1 MTQNTKSKCLLI
13 ALLFFFSLATVCQ
26 AAPTKALFMYW
37 RGETPCGKGLKEG
50 LTAKGINLDLTE
62 FNADK
67 DKVKLNQFISAL
79 DETQYD
85 FIYTFGTTVSLS
97 VAAKVKQTPIVFGIV
112 ASPVKSGLIA
122 DWQSSGRNITGV
134 SHIIPYPDQYKL
146 IFQLDNIKTVGFLYN
161 DKEKN
166 SLIAK
171 AELEKGL
178 ATKGMALK
186 SVPVSSEDTVESAIG
201 ELLAGK
207 PDLVYLPSDSFIIA
221 NADKIIPKLNEAKVR
236 TYGAVKKLVVSGATI
251 GIVAG
256 YDNVGKQ
263 VSDKVAQILSGKA
276 PAKIPSNKLPA
287 KLQTILVNA
296 KSAEQVGAEIAYDIL
311 SLAKILE

>member
-1 MTQNTKSKCLLI
+1 MKRSTKSKCLLI
-13 ALLFFFSLATVCQ
+13 TLLFFFSMATLCQ

-37 RGETPCGKGLKEG
+37 RGETPCGKGLKNS
-50 LTAKGINLDLTE
+50 LVQKGIDLEVTE
-62 FNADK
+62 FNAGK
-67 DKVKLNQFISAL
+67 DKVKLHQFIGAL
-79 DETQYD
+79 DESQYD
-85 FIYTFGTTVSLS
+85 FIYTFGTTVSLA
-97 VAAKVKQTPIVFGIV
+97 VATKVKQTPMVFGIV

-146 IFQLDNIKTVGFLYN
+146 IFQLGNIKTVGFLYN

-178 ATKGMALK
+178 ATKGMTLK
-186 SVPVSSEDTVESAIG
+186 AVAVSSEDAIG
-201 ELLAGK
+201 SAVAELLTSK

-221 NADKIIPKLNEAKVR
+221 NADHIIPKLNEAKVM

-256 YDNVGKQ
+256 YDIVGKQ
-263 VSDKVAQILSGKA
+263 VADKVAQILSGKQ
-276 PAKIPSNKLPA
+276 PADIPSNKLPA
-287 KLQTILVNA
+287 NLQTILVNA
-296 KSAEQVGAEIAYDIL
+296 KGADQVGAEIDYNIL
-311 SLAKILE
+311 TLAKVLE